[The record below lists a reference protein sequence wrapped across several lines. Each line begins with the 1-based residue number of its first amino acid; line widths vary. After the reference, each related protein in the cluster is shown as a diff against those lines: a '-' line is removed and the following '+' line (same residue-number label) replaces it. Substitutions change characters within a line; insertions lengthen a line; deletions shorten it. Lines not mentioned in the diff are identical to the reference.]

1 MTAEGT
7 HFEIR
12 ELANGWI
19 ELFESSI
26 ALHQPEPDVSMAPHK
41 FRELVEVG
49 WFTIYVINP
58 PTNRWGIEWEIE
70 YNAWKPPLAER
81 RR

>member
-1 MTAEGT
+1 MTADGT
-7 HFEIR
+7 QFEIR

-19 ELFESSI
+19 ELFVGSI

-58 PTNRWGIEWEIE
+58 PTRWGIK
-70 YNAWKPPLAER
+70 YHAFKPPLAEYR
-81 RR
+81 R

>member
-1 MTAEGT
+1 MTADGT
-7 HFEIR
+7 QFEIR

-41 FRELVEVG
+41 FHELVEVG

-58 PTNRWGIEWEIE
+58 PTRWGVE
-70 YNAWKPPLAER
+70 YNASKPPLAEYR
-81 RR
+81 R

>member
-7 HFEIR
+7 QFEIR

-19 ELFESSI
+19 ELFEGSI

-41 FRELVEVG
+41 FHELVEVG

-58 PTNRWGIEWEIE
+58 PTRWGVE
-70 YNAWKPPLAER
+70 YNASKPPLAEYR
-81 RR
+81 R

>member
-12 ELANGWI
+12 EVANGWI
-19 ELFESSI
+19 ELVESSI
-26 ALHQPEPDVSMAPHK
+26 ALSINGEPDVAMAPHK
-41 FRELVEVG
+41 FHELVEVG

-58 PTNRWGIEWEIE
+58 LTRWGVE
-70 YNAWKPPLAER
+70 YNASKPPLAEYR
-81 RR
+81 R

>member
-1 MTAEGT
+1 MTADGT
-7 HFEIR
+7 QFEIR

-26 ALHQPEPDVSMAPHK
+26 ALSINGEPDVAMAPHK
-41 FRELVEVG
+41 FHELVEVG

-58 PTNRWGIEWEIE
+58 PTRWGIEWEIE
-70 YNAWKPPLAER
+70 YNAWNPPLAEQR
-81 RR
+81 R